1 MDAAIQ
7 IDESFL
13 AHITSET
20 VERALQ
26 AVWSVCSPNLSA
38 ADAGSVAVVI
48 TDTDAVRQLNRQYRG
63 IDAPT
68 DVLSF
73 ENAPDPDFPLVESPP
88 HLGDI
93 IIACPVAEMQAR
105 AAGHTTS
112 QEVTLLVVHGALHL
126 LGFDHET
133 PDHKNKMW
141 AIQQQIMAA
150 LGLAHIP
157 PTESSA

>member
-7 IDESFL
+7 IDEPFL
-13 AHITSET
+13 AHITPEI

-26 AVWSVCSPNLSA
+26 AVWSVCSPGLNA
-38 ADAGSVAVVI
+38 ASAGSVAVVI
-48 TDTDAVRQLNRQYRG
+48 TDTEAIRQLNRQYRG
-63 IDAPT
+63 VDAPT

-73 ENAPDPDFPLVESPP
+73 ENTPDPDFPPVESPP

-93 IIACPVAEMQAR
+93 IIACPVAEAQAQ

-112 QEVTLLVVHGALHL
+112 QEITLLVVHGALHL
-126 LGFDHET
+126 LGFDHDT
-133 PDHKNKMW
+133 PSPKNKMW

-150 LGLAHIP
+150 LDLAHIL
-157 PTESSA
+157 PTER